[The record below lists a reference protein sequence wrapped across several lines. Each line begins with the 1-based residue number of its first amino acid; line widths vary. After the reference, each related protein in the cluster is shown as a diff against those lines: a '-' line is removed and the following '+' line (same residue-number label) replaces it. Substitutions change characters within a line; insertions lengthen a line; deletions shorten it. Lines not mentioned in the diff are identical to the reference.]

1 MTLRLVPSAETAPP
15 VARARILAHLRETLA
30 RAGEPP
36 GPTRDRLT
44 FGCPELDHHLPGG
57 GLAPGRL
64 HEIRPASEAERPQGI
79 AAALALAA
87 RIPSK
92 NKPLLIVS
100 SPKGMSPASHLSGH
114 GMKALGLDPQSVLIA
129 RAPEEKAAL
138 WAIEEALRSRAASAV
153 IGCLG
158 RPLDLKTSQ
167 RLGAALQGAPVFLFA
182 VTPPHRAGATIAATR
197 WEVRGLPAL
206 RDDAGLMARWRWQ
219 VRLARC
225 RNGREG
231 EWSVEWD
238 HDAHRFRLAAA
249 MAHLALPEGGAA
261 RRAPG

>member
-1 MTLRLVPSAETAPP
+1 MSLRLVLSGKTALPAFRTG
-15 VARARILAHLRETLA
+15 VLARLRETLA
-30 RAGEPP
+30 RAEQPQ
-36 GPTRDRLT
+36 GPSRLKIT
-44 FGCPELDHHLPGG
+44 FGCPELDTWLPGG

-64 HEIRPASEAERPQGI
+64 HEFRPLSETERPQAI

-87 RIPSK
+87 RIPNESR
-92 NKPLLIVS
+92 PLVIVS
-100 SPKGMSPASHLSGH
+100 DPNGMSPESHLSGH
-114 GMKALGLDPQSVLIA
+114 GMKTLGLDPRHMLIA
-129 RAPEEKAAL
+129 QAQEEKAAL
-138 WAIEEALRSRAASAV
+138 WAIEEALRSRSPLAV

-158 RPLDLKTSQ
+158 RPLSLKASQ
-167 RLGAALQGAPVFLFA
+167 RLGSALQGGPVFLFA
-182 VTPPHRAGATIAATR
+182 ITPPRLASATIAATR

-206 RDDAGLMARWRWQ
+206 RDGAGLMARWRWHL
-219 VRLARC
+219 RLARC

-249 MAHLALPEGGAA
+249 MAHLALPEAGAA